1 MVGKPLSLYE
11 RFKMGG
17 NGSDKLIITDA
28 SNKLVHRVE
37 SKKNSNNK
45 NIIEAIFNS
54 KSNLIQKKNIGYNLN
69 GKIARIHDYD
79 MLKPEANEKPKLINI
94 ITYEYK

>member
-28 SNKLVHRVE
+28 SNDESE
-37 SKKNSNNK
+37 SKVF
-45 NIIEAIFNS
+45 ED
-54 KSNLIQKKNIGYNLN
+54 G
-69 GKIARIHDYD
+69 
-79 MLKPEANEKPKLINI
+79 
-94 ITYEYK
+94 